1 MRGKFKDIVTDLAEN
16 DPWVIVLLGDI
27 SVFQFRHFQERFP
40 DRFHNMGI
48 CENALISVA
57 AGLASQGYHPFVHTI
72 APFIT
77 DRSFEQIK
85 LDMVYNDFGGN
96 IVSCGASFD
105 YAWDGATHHTYFDLA
120 MLRMLPGA
128 EVCQPGSEAELA
140 ALMPSQYA
148 NGKTTYFRLSDKPHD
163 IDLGDDLA
171 FGRGVVL
178 KDVGAPMTV
187 MTAGPMLAE
196 VLPACQDLNV
206 NLVYFHTLKPID
218 QALVTRFADTEI
230 VVVQDAFGLSE
241 AIAGVRPGLR
251 MAVLGVDRMDRFETC
266 YGTHHDMRAALQ
278 LDTAALRARIPT
290 AFHSAA

>member
-1 MRGKFKDIVTDLAEN
+1 
-16 DPWVIVLLGDI
+16 
-27 SVFQFRHFQERFP
+27 
-40 DRFHNMGI
+40 
-48 CENALISVA
+48 
-57 AGLASQGYHPFVHTI
+57 
-72 APFIT
+72 
-77 DRSFEQIK
+77 
-85 LDMVYNDFGGN
+85 
-96 IVSCGASFD
+96 
-105 YAWDGATHHTYFDLA
+105 
-120 MLRMLPGA
+120 
-128 EVCQPGSEAELA
+128 
-140 ALMPSQYA
+140 
-148 NGKTTYFRLSDKPHD
+148 
-163 IDLGDDLA
+163 
-171 FGRGVVL
+171 
-178 KDVGAPMTV
+178 MTV

-196 VLPACQDLNV
+196 VLPACQELNV